1 MGLFT
6 STAFAEGC
14 SAIAF
19 ATSSTRIPS
28 GMPRRLSVPGFTY
41 TGIAPH
47 TTSAL
52 MALRC
57 TLRGRM
63 ISSPAVHSSPAVQ
76 VAMIIACTAEVV
88 PLTMKNASSAPNASA
103 ARRCASRITETGC
116 PRLSSGFMELT
127 SIAIARSPRY
137 SVSSGLPRPLLCAG
151 TSKCARRLIR
161 CASSAS
167 ASGVARWRAVR
178 ASSALE
184 GTVLAI

>member
-1 MGLFT
+1 
-6 STAFAEGC
+6 
-14 SAIAF
+14 
-19 ATSSTRIPS
+19 
-28 GMPRRLSVPGFTY
+28 
-41 TGIAPH
+41 
-47 TTSAL
+47 
-52 MALRC
+52 
-57 TLRGRM
+57 
-63 ISSPAVHSSPAVQ
+63 
-76 VAMIIACTAEVV
+76 MIIACTADVV
-88 PLTMKNASSAPNASA
+88 PFTMKNASSAPNASA
-103 ARRCASRITETGC
+103 ARRCASRITDTGC

-151 TSKCARRLIR
+151 TSKCAKRLIR